1 MTVTVAHI
9 NLAKGLRGG
18 ENQTLAIIEE
28 LSRHDLKQTLICR
41 KNSDLEKQ
49 AIKLKIA
56 VIAISKPFLLKV
68 RTLKAFDLLHV
79 HEGRSIY
86 LALAAHYL
94 LKKPYLVTRRIIN
107 TPSNRWITKL
117 AYKNAA
123 MLISISKAIDE
134 VMTHFSGNQRP
145 AVIPDMARNLEY
157 DPHELDRLKAR
168 FPGKF
173 VIGHVGALDDSVKN
187 QSLILKAAKQLSGQG
202 DILFLL
208 LGSGKDEVMLKNLA
222 SGLDL
227 KNVVFEGYKT
237 NIADYYAL
245 FDIFIYPS
253 KEEGLGSAILE
264 VFNFKKPVIAANIGG
279 ITDILDANDYGLLID
294 PNDEN
299 SLAEAIMRLYH
310 SDSLRNHY
318 AEAGFRRRGAF
329 SASQVC
335 TQYMHCY
342 RQILDIHD

>member
-28 LSRHDLKQTLICR
+28 LSRSGFNQTLVCR
-41 KNSDLEKQ
+41 KNSDLEQQ
-49 AIKLKIA
+49 AIKSKIS
-56 VIAISKPFLLKV
+56 VIAISKPFLLNVSK
-68 RTLKAFDLLHV
+68 LKAFDLLHV
-79 HEGRSIY
+79 HEGRSVY

-94 LKKPYLVTRRIIN
+94 LKKPYLITRRIIN
-107 TPSNRWITKL
+107 TPSNRWITKQ

-134 VMTHFSGNQRP
+134 VMGSFSENQRR
-145 AVIPDMARNLEY
+145 AVIPDMSRDLQYCPN
-157 DPHELDRLKAR
+157 ELNRLKAR

-173 VIGHVGALDDSVKN
+173 IIGHVGALDDAVKN
-187 QSLILKAAKQLSGQG
+187 QSLILKAAKQLSGQE

-208 LGSGKDEVMLKNLA
+208 LGSGKDEVLLKNLA
-222 SGLDL
+222 SELGL
-227 KNVVFEGYKT
+227 KNIVFEGYKT

-264 VFNFKKPVIAANIGG
+264 VFKFKKPVIAANIGG
-279 ITDILDANDYGLLID
+279 IIDILDANGYGLLID
-294 PNDEN
+294 PNDEKN
-299 SLAEAIMRLYH
+299 LADAIMRLYL

-318 AEAGFRRRGAF
+318 AEAGFRRRAEF
-329 SASQVC
+329 SASQIC
-335 TQYMHCY
+335 NQYMHYY
-342 RQILDIHD
+342 RQILNIHA